1 MKRNRNSFS
10 NAKRFWAIS
19 FVAFLIFF
27 SFLFFLSPASP
38 SRPGLD
44 GPFVLL
50 FSSFFFFFLKSKQE
64 KTSSLGKELQ
74 AAAHD
79 GSDFYRVFFF
89 ENIYCT
95 SRAGDEAAPFL
106 GRFAVFLFSFCCS
119 CFGIGGFVFNE
130 FCFFL
135 FFVSSHRS
143 PQPKWRHWHPS
154 SKPAV
159 GRPVVIHFA
168 HFFCDPQTHTPS
180 IIISSM
186 KTAGRSAI
194 RHRRSALMKRPP
206 AAVPS
211 KPPDPSHGP
220 KRVTA
225 TTRITPKKKTKK
237 NRRKTIKV
245 KVECNQI
252 PIVPAKRKK
261 KEKKNESNQIKVA
274 VPSRGQR
281 FRAISYRG
289 IKKKTN
295 PVGG

>member
-1 MKRNRNSFS
+1 MQSVSGPFPSWRS
-10 NAKRFWAIS
+10 
-19 FVAFLIFF
+19 LF
-27 SFLFFLSPASP
+27 SFLFFSFLSPASP

-168 HFFCDPQTHTPS
+168 HFFFLRSTDAHTVDHHQFDENGRPIRDSPPPIGFNEKATGRRPIETTRSITRPQT
-180 IIISSM
+180 
-186 KTAGRSAI
+186 
-194 RHRRSALMKRPP
+194 
-206 AAVPS
+206 
-211 KPPDPSHGP
+211 SHGHNSHYS
-220 KRVTA
+220 
-225 TTRITPKKKTKK
+225 KKKTKK

-261 KEKKNESNQIKVA
+261 KEKKTKAIK
-274 VPSRGQR
+274 
-281 FRAISYRG
+281 
-289 IKKKTN
+289 
-295 PVGG
+295 

>member
-1 MKRNRNSFS
+1 MDRIFI
-10 NAKRFWAIS
+10 A
-19 FVAFLIFF
+19 FF
-27 SFLFFLSPASP
+27 SLKIFIVRLGPVTRRPHFSAVSP
-38 SRPGLD
+38 
-44 GPFVLL
+44 
-50 FSSFFFFFLKSKQE
+50 FFFFLFVVLVSE
-64 KTSSLGKELQ
+64 SGVSSLTN
-74 AAAHD
+74 
-79 GSDFYRVFFF
+79 FVFS
-89 ENIYCT
+89 Y
-95 SRAGDEAAPFL
+95 
-106 GRFAVFLFSFCCS
+106 FSFRPTGARS
-119 CFGIGGFVFNE
+119 QNGGTGIH
-130 FCFFL
+130 
-135 FFVSSHRS
+135 HRS
-143 PQPKWRHWHPS
+143 QRS
-154 SKPAV
+154 A
-159 GRPVVIHFA
+159 GRSLSISRIF
-168 HFFCDPQTHTPS
+168 FFCDPQTHTPS

>member
-27 SFLFFLSPASP
+27 SFLFFFLSPASP

-106 GRFAVFLFSFCCS
+106 DRFAVFLFSFCCS

-225 TTRITPKKKTKK
+225 TTRITPKKNEKK
-237 NRRKTIKV
+237 STQNHQGKSRVQPNTHRAGQKK
-245 KVECNQI
+245 KKGKK
-252 PIVPAKRKK
+252 KRKQ
-261 KEKKNESNQIKVA
+261 SNKSGCAFARPEI
-274 VPSRGQR
+274 PS
-281 FRAISYRG
+281 Y
-289 IKKKTN
+289 
-295 PVGG
+295 